1 MLRWVIGFLI
11 VAVLAAVLGFGLLA
25 TAAAAI
31 AKIIFYIF
39 LMLFVISD
47 CVPPAWYASMKRCRS
62 EGVTRLR
69 PAPSEVV
76 RRRTAS
82 CPA

>member
-11 VAVLAAVLGFGLLA
+11 MAVLAAVLGFGLLA

-39 LMLFVISD
+39 LILFVISLIAAPY
-47 CVPPAWYASMKRCRS
+47 VRYANVKRCCS
-62 EGVTRLR
+62 
-69 PAPSEVV
+69 
-76 RRRTAS
+76 AS
-82 CPA
+82 

>member
-11 VAVLAAVLGFGLLA
+11 MAVLAAVLGFGLLA

-39 LMLFVISD
+39 LILFVIFAD
-47 CVPPAWYASMKRCRS
+47 RCTLGAVREREAWLFGFLNLKA
-62 EGVTRLR
+62 
-69 PAPSEVV
+69 
-76 RRRTAS
+76 
-82 CPA
+82 